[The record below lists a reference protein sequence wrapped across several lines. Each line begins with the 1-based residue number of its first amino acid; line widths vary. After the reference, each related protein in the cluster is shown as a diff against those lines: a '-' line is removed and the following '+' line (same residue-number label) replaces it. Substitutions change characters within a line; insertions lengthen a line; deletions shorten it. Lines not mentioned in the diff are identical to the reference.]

1 MPSALSGLMVG
12 REILLLTKH
21 KNHVSQLE
29 ILSINLVVSV
39 FKTNKYDKDKDGRCL
54 TTPTISSLRVS

>member
-29 ILSINLVVSV
+29 ILSINLVLSV
-39 FKTNKYDKDKDGRCL
+39 FKTIKYDKDNKDDGE
-54 TTPTISSLRVS
+54 SD